1 MKQTILKLDHINKSF
16 GENQVLHDIS
26 LNVAEG
32 EFITFLGPSGCG
44 KTTML
49 RIIAGL
55 LEPDNGRVFIGGED
69 VTSLPPNK
77 RNVNT
82 IFQNYALFPHMDV
95 ETNIGY
101 GLRVKGVKKAEIKE
115 RVKKMLSLVQLD
127 GFEKKMPNE
136 LSGGQRQRVAI
147 ARAAVNNPRVL
158 LLDEPLGA
166 LDLQLRRYMQT
177 ELKSLQTKLGI
188 TFIYI
193 THDQEEAM
201 NMSDRIVVMRDGRFE
216 QIDTPSRLYD
226 HPKTSFAA
234 SFVGMANLID
244 AEILSVD
251 GNTINARTSA
261 GDVLV
266 PISGDVPTADM
277 SAVLCIRSENVL
289 LSKEHTSGALAAD
302 VTDSTYANGL
312 MTTRVRL
319 SDGAVISSA
328 KYGLCSDFHAGDTVF
343 VSFASAVVVDGRDSD
358 EKTQ

>member
-1 MKQTILKLDHINKSF
+1 MKQTILKLDNINKSF
-16 GENQVLHDIS
+16 GKNQVLHDIS
-26 LNVAEG
+26 LDVSEG

-55 LEPDNGRVFIGGED
+55 LEPDGGRVFLGGED

-82 IFQNYALFPHMDV
+82 IFQNYALFPHMNV

-101 GLRVKGVKKAEIKE
+101 GLRIKGVKKTEIKK
-115 RVKKMLSLVQLD
+115 RVKNMLSLVQLE

-147 ARAAVNNPRVL
+147 ARAAINNPRVL

-177 ELKSLQTKLGI
+177 ELKSLQTTLGI

-226 HPKTSFAA
+226 YPKTSFTA
-234 SFVGMANLID
+234 SFVGMANLIN
-244 AEILSVD
+244 AEILSTNGDTVK
-251 GNTINARTSA
+251 ARTSA
-261 GDVLV
+261 GV
-266 PISGDVPTADM
+266 ISVMINGPLPDPDQ

-289 LSKEHTSGALAAD
+289 LSKEPASGALAAD
-302 VTDSTYANGL
+302 VTDSAYANGL
-312 MTTRVRL
+312 MTTHLRL
-319 SDGAVISSA
+319 SDGTVIAAS
-328 KYGLCSDFHAGDTVF
+328 KYGLCTDFHAGDSVF
-343 VSFASAVVVDGRDSD
+343 VSFASAVIVDRRDTN